1 MKSVNA
7 IIMGAAG
14 RDFHNFN
21 VYFRENPLYNIVAFT
36 AAQIPGVDNRVYPPE
51 LSGRRYPKGIPVYSE
66 SMLKELI
73 IKYNVKAV
81 FFSYSDVSYR
91 DLLSKAALVQ
101 SLGCD
106 FILLSPGS
114 TMLKPTVK
122 SISIC
127 GVRTGVGKSPV
138 TRYIARLLRERG
150 FKPIIVR
157 HPMPY
162 GDLAGSI
169 VQRFASLKDLDDY
182 KCSVEEREDIEP
194 HIRAGFTVYTGVDYG
209 RVLNYAE
216 REGDFIIWDGGNN
229 DFPFYETDLNIVVV
243 DGLRPDHIVE
253 YYPSEVNFRRADIIV
268 ITKTDISPKE
278 NIKRIYDHAAVL
290 NPKAEIVEGVLA
302 KKGEPELSLK
312 GKKVLA
318 IEDGPS
324 ITHGGLSFGAA
335 YAYSME
341 REGVVIDPR
350 PFAKGL
356 LREIYRIYPHIGR
369 VLPAIGYNEQQIKD
383 FVETIENSDFD
394 VIVSATPADLKLIL
408 NRDYPI
414 VNVKYEF
421 IPSDSSSLEKLIS
434 MRYKLIP

>member
-1 MKSVNA
+1 MKGVNA

-51 LSGRRYPKGIPVYSE
+51 LSGEGYPNGIPIYSE
-66 SMLKELI
+66 SLLKDLI
-73 IKYNVKAV
+73 IKYNVKVV
-81 FFSYSDVSYR
+81 FFSYSDVSYKE
-91 DLLSKAALVQ
+91 LLSKAALVQ

-106 FILLSPGS
+106 FILLSPAS
-114 TMLKPTVK
+114 TTLKPTVK

-138 TRYIARLLRERG
+138 TRYITSLLKKRG
-150 FKPIIVR
+150 FQPVIIR

-162 GDLAGSI
+162 GDLTKSI
-169 VQRFASLKDLDDY
+169 VQRFSSLEDLDAN

-194 HIRAGFTVYTGVDYG
+194 HIRAGFIVYTGVDYG
-209 RVLNYAE
+209 RILNAAE

-253 YYPSEVNFRRADIIV
+253 YYPSEVNFRRADIII

-278 NIKRIYDHAAVL
+278 NVQRIYDYAKVL
-290 NPKAEIVEGVLA
+290 NSKAEIIEGVLA

-312 GKKVLA
+312 DRKVLA

-324 ITHGGLSFGAA
+324 ITHGGLSHGAA

-341 REGVVIDPR
+341 KGGVIIDPK
-350 PFAKGL
+350 PFAKGII
-356 LREIYRIYPHIGR
+356 REIYKIYPHIGP
-369 VLPAIGYNEQQIKD
+369 VLPAIGYNEHQLKD
-383 FVETIENSDFD
+383 FMSSIKNLKFD
-394 VIVSATPADLKLIL
+394 VIVSATPADLGLIL
-408 NRDYPI
+408 KEDFPI
-414 VNVKYEF
+414 VKVTYEF
-421 IPSDSSSLEKLIS
+421 IPSDSAYLEKLINQ
-434 MRYKLIP
+434 RIRI